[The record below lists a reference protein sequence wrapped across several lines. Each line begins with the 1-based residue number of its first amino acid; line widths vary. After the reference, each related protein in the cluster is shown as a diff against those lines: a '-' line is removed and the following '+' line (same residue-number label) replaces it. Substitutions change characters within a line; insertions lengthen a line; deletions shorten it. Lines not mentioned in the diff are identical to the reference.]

1 MIFYIIIFID
11 DWKRDG
17 YNWRDYG
24 KKPAFD
30 GAFTVHTLVAR
41 IGPKV
46 GGRYPKSSISN
57 SFQKK
62 AYSHPSFPR
71 KVLVN
76 YIGDESVDV
85 QRAHGNSRKPAKMDV
100 PFNSTHRKVM
110 RKIASMHGKPA
121 TVCRNA
127 FLEGSE
133 DVRSIPT
140 TQVRDNQQVSN
151 IQRSEKNRTRL
162 SPCTVYNLHMFQ
174 TSPRTEILCP

>member
-1 MIFYIIIFID
+1 VIFYIIIFID

-174 TSPRTEILCP
+174 TSQ